1 MLVMLAALGWL
12 VAAVAMTA
20 LWAWQRRR
28 RDAGIA
34 AAMWPAL
41 VGTLA
46 VLDANLGDGAW
57 VRRSAI
63 AWMMGS
69 WGARLAVQG
78 IYTRAARRADGAEG
92 SPEGLRDKIAPDIA
106 EATPERLRDKVAPHT
121 IATRDVRTLWLFQAL
136 AAAAVIASLPA
147 LLASLNRDPNL
158 SVVELAA
165 CGLWV
170 AGFAG
175 ETTADRQRLRFTSN
189 PANEGLR
196 CRTGLW
202 RYSRYADRIFEA
214 LIWVAYAI
222 FGLTA
227 VWPRYV

>member
-1 MLVMLAALGWL
+1 MLMLAALGWL
-12 VAAVAMTA
+12 IAAVAMTA
-20 LWAWQRRR
+20 LWAWQRRAR
-28 RDAGIA
+28 HAEIA
-34 AAMWPAL
+34 AAVWPAL
-41 VGTLA
+41 VGALA
-46 VLDANLGDGAW
+46 VLYANLGNGEW

-78 IYTRAARRADGAEG
+78 LYTRAHRADEAEG
-92 SPEGLRDKIAPDIA
+92 PRPF
-106 EATPERLRDKVAPHT
+106 
-121 IATRDVRTLWLFQAL
+121 WFFQAL
-136 AAAAVIASLPA
+136 AAAAVVGSLPA
-147 LLASLNRDPNL
+147 LLASLNRDASL

-170 AGFAG
+170 VGFAG

-196 CRTGLW
+196 CQTGLW
-202 RYSRYADRIFEA
+202 RYSPNADRLFEL

-227 VWPRYV
+227 L

>member
-1 MLVMLAALGWL
+1 MLVLAALGWL
-12 VAAVAMTA
+12 IAAVAMTA
-20 LWAWQRRR
+20 LWAWQARARHVQ
-28 RDAGIA
+28 IA
-34 AAMWPAL
+34 EAIWPAI
-41 VGTLA
+41 VGALA
-46 VLDANLGDGAW
+46 VLYAILGDGEW

-78 IYTRAARRADGAEG
+78 IYTH
-92 SPEGLRDKIAPDIA
+92 
-106 EATPERLRDKVAPHT
+106 ATHPAGENGRGRPF
-121 IATRDVRTLWLFQAL
+121 WLFQAL
-136 AAAAVIASLPA
+136 AAAAVVASLPA

-158 SVVELAA
+158 SVVELVA

-170 AGFAG
+170 VGFTG

-202 RYSRYADRIFEA
+202 RRSRYADRIFEA
-214 LIWVAYAI
+214 MIWVSYAT
-222 FGLTA
+222 FGVTA
-227 VWPRYV
+227 LWLRHA